1 MHLMIKSPE
10 VILII
15 KPPMDNILRF
25 NQEENIKQALK
36 HKSRTC
42 HQFSFINPNHFQ
54 AKNFTSY
61 LKQLKSLKCL
71 TLDLLSL
78 LQIPEHYISKIFH
91 SLRYLKNLS
100 VINFQITQIPYPL
113 YESNF
118 DSLCKTL
125 LSIND
130 LFRVQVKFSLNLF
143 EMNNHQ
149 GLRLSN
155 LLERMGKLERFT
167 FANLTFRSALDIA
180 PILEAI
186 EILRASK
193 SLIKFSLSF
202 EECELCPCVRL
213 HELFRILKEIKPLQY
228 SEIFFKE
235 CDLPDYERLKSI
247 IPFVEEV
254 AQNTN
259 LTMTFESYRH
269 AMTQYERLFFTK
281 AIENIKSPHKIQVY
295 FIENF
300 RVIPKLKSLWQKF
313 SAYCRNQIGW
323 FGFFLTVF
331 TVGWILGLG
340 AVIFTNT

>member
-1 MHLMIKSPE
+1 MIKSPE

-25 NQEENIKQALK
+25 KQEENIKQALK

-100 VINFQITQIPYPL
+100 VINFQVAQIPYPL

-125 LSIND
+125 LSTND

-155 LLERMGKLERFT
+155 LLERMGKLERFAL
-167 FANLTFRSALDIA
+167 ANLTFRSALDIA

-193 SLIKFSLSF
+193 SLIKFSLTF
-202 EECELCPCVRL
+202 EKCELCPCVRL
-213 HELFRILKEIKPLQY
+213 HELFRILKEIKPLKD
-228 SEIFFKE
+228 SEILFKE
-235 CDLPDYERLKSI
+235 CDLPDYERLRSI

-254 AQNTN
+254 AQNMN
-259 LTMTFESYRH
+259 ITMTFESYQH
-269 AMTQYERLFFTK
+269 AMTQYERLFFRK
-281 AIENIKSPHKIQVY
+281 EIENIKSPHKVQVY

-300 RVIPKLKSLWQKF
+300 RVIPKLKSIWPRF
-313 SAYCRNQIGW
+313 TAYCRNNIGW
-323 FGFFLTVF
+323 LGPLLAVVCVFGVL
-331 TVGWILGLG
+331 
-340 AVIFTNT
+340 VIMIFITT